1 MLRGHFLSWFLKKMR
16 LVQPLRLIH
25 PLPPLCVLTQAFAS
39 LLGKAVLQVLSR

>member
-25 PLPPLCVLTQAFAS
+25 LCVLTQAFAS